1 MEQAEE
7 RSNDSLA
14 MRLQELEKENAMLK
28 RILDQHGISYSVSV
42 ESSTIE
48 QPTHIVTDHTIRL
61 SLQEKVAIFQ
71 NLFKG
76 RDDVFAKR
84 WYSPSSQKAG
94 YQPVCERE
102 WNREYCD
109 KRKYKCADCPNRMF
123 AHLSYNDFFNHLA
136 GKDQFGRDVIGLYPI
151 CKDNTCYFLCTDFD
165 DKNCEQGY
173 KNDVLAFINVCNSW
187 NVPCYIERSRSGNG
201 AHVWI
206 FFNKPITALKARK
219 LGNAILTEAMDREAR
234 LSFKSYDRFFPNQ
247 DALPEGGLGNLV
259 ALPLQGMARR
269 KGNSVFVDNKFNAY
283 EDQWTFLSQI
293 HKFSEAEIDLLLRQH
308 TVPTLGEL
316 SKSSETKPWET
327 PQIETPLADCYPK
340 QIVLIR
346 ANMLYIPLA
355 NLSAKCVNA
364 FKRIAAF
371 RNPEFYEKQGMRLST
386 YNIPRII
393 SCSEMTD
400 DYLALPRGCEDAV
413 CDVLSQH
420 NVNVTI
426 SDKTNPGR
434 SINVTFKGKL
444 REEQQKAIEAF
455 AKHNIGTLSAT
466 TAFGKTVFAIGM
478 IAKRKVN
485 TLILVHNKALLEQWK
500 ERLENFLEVNETI
513 KEPERR
519 RGRKKQSSIIG
530 CLCSGKNSLHGIIDI
545 ALIQSCLTDG
555 EVKPFVRDYGMV
567 VVDECH
573 HVSSVSFEQVL
584 RQVSAA
590 YVYGLTATPI
600 RKDGH
605 QPIIFMQCGKIR
617 FTSDA
622 KAQIAN
628 QVFKRILIPRFTSFR
643 NITSSDKTYV
653 QITQALSEDVNRN
666 EFIIE
671 DVKTAILKG
680 YTPLVLTTR
689 TAHVKL
695 LAEMLTPHVDHVV
708 QLIGAESTK
717 EKRIALQKLQEIPPT
732 ESLVIVATGKYV
744 GEGFDYPRLNTLF
757 LTMPI
762 AWKGNVEQYA
772 GRLHREYEG
781 KSEVVI
787 YDYVDIHIPLCDSMY
802 RKRLKGYA
810 AAGYGKD
817 AIMIESDNKPRNLI
831 YERNNYEMAF
841 RNDLANAKHSV
852 IIAVPKVKFKYR
864 PAIMSTLSNIL
875 HNGIDVA
882 IRIKEEGANEMELA
896 NVGIDVVCN
905 NVQTLQCAII
915 DKHIVWYGNMNFFG
929 YNSETS
935 NIMRIDDNKIADEMI
950 DILYA
955 DAAK

>member
-1 MEQAEE
+1 MKQAEE
-7 RSNDSLA
+7 CRNDMLA
-14 MRLQELEKENAMLK
+14 LRLQELEKENAMLK

-151 CKDNTCYFLCTDFD
+151 CQDNTCYFLCTDFD
-165 DKNCEQGY
+165 DKNCEHGY
-173 KNDVLAFINVCNSW
+173 KNDVLAFVNVCNSW

-206 FFNKPITALKARK
+206 FFNKPITALKTRK
-219 LGNAILTEAMDREAR
+219 LGNAILTEAMNREAR

-247 DALPEGGLGNLV
+247 DSLPEGGLGNLV

-293 HKFSEAEIDLLLRQH
+293 HKFSEAELDLLLLQH

-327 PQIETPLADCYPK
+327 PQIGTPLADCYPK

-413 CDVLSQH
+413 YDVLSQH

-434 SINVTFKGKL
+434 SINVKFKGKL

-513 KEPERR
+513 EEPERR

-545 ALIQSCLTDG
+545 ALLQSCLTDG

-584 RQVSAA
+584 RQVTAA

-600 RKDGH
+600 
-605 QPIIFMQCGKIR
+605 
-617 FTSDA
+617 S
-622 KAQIAN
+622 
-628 QVFKRILIPRFTSFR
+628 
-643 NITSSDKTYV
+643 
-653 QITQALSEDVNRN
+653 
-666 EFIIE
+666 
-671 DVKTAILKG
+671 
-680 YTPLVLTTR
+680 
-689 TAHVKL
+689 
-695 LAEMLTPHVDHVV
+695 
-708 QLIGAESTK
+708 
-717 EKRIALQKLQEIPPT
+717 
-732 ESLVIVATGKYV
+732 
-744 GEGFDYPRLNTLF
+744 NTL
-757 LTMPI
+757 
-762 AWKGNVEQYA
+762 
-772 GRLHREYEG
+772 
-781 KSEVVI
+781 
-787 YDYVDIHIPLCDSMY
+787 
-802 RKRLKGYA
+802 
-810 AAGYGKD
+810 
-817 AIMIESDNKPRNLI
+817 LI
-831 YERNNYEMAF
+831 
-841 RNDLANAKHSV
+841 
-852 IIAVPKVKFKYR
+852 I
-864 PAIMSTLSNIL
+864 T
-875 HNGIDVA
+875 
-882 IRIKEEGANEMELA
+882 
-896 NVGIDVVCN
+896 
-905 NVQTLQCAII
+905 
-915 DKHIVWYGNMNFFG
+915 
-929 YNSETS
+929 
-935 NIMRIDDNKIADEMI
+935 
-950 DILYA
+950 
-955 DAAK
+955 